1 MLSVATSAVAAST
14 ASSSTVQVS
23 SSNSGSNALG
33 WLAVLS
39 EPNERL
45 QRHALEQLWYC
56 VDWEWHVIAP
66 ALADLEAL
74 AESNDSAASASASS
88 DPALP
93 SLAAAVASK
102 VFFYLDEP
110 STALRLALRAG
121 GTMMDGVLWMD
132 ATSSGAALDES
143 AGTGTTT
150 TTTTGSAPPATSPY
164 AVALLRAALDAYIVA
179 RRSVNEAGVSTTT
192 STSASSLDMA
202 QLQPLVYRL
211 LESACMA
218 GQYEYAVGLCLEACD
233 VEPLQSVLQHAAT
246 AAAAANSKTIL
257 SRLLPYVVTC
267 VSSGSGISSSSSSS
281 TNKTFAQQAV
291 ALVASHWQ
299 QLFEAHFGTAATA
312 STASTSTSTTFQH
325 QEKLEICY
333 DLVHTLQRLE
343 DTTSVA
349 RVLATLL
356 GASTTSPQSKSSQEE
371 AEAMGLTALQLVFD
385 LVDTG
390 DQAFVQ
396 RVADALTP
404 LLEASSL
411 LPSVPAPSN
420 ETSTTTAAAAAPAAA
435 SSYPQAALSVLVG
448 GFASELSLSFLHKQS
463 GADALVMDALKKN
476 LEERTSGSS
485 RSSVLHNAA
494 VVTHAYLYAGTT
506 NDAFLRQ
513 HLDWMKKASNWC
525 VDILVVC
532 MKSPC
537 R

>member
-1 MLSVATSAVAAST
+1 MLSVASAVAAST
-14 ASSSTVQVS
+14 APSATTVS
-23 SSNSGSNALG
+23 SSSNALG

-39 EPNERL
+39 EPNVTL

-74 AESNDSAASASASS
+74 AENDDSL

-121 GTMMDGVLWMD
+121 GTMMDSVLWMD
-132 ATSSGAALDES
+132 ATSATATATSTSDEAS
-143 AGTGTTT
+143 
-150 TTTTGSAPPATSPY
+150 SAPPATSPY

-179 RRSVNEAGVSTTT
+179 RRSVTEATASTT
-192 STSASSLDMA
+192 SSASSLDMA

-211 LESACMA
+211 LESACVA
-218 GQYEYAVGLCLEACD
+218 GHYEYAVGLCLEACD

-246 AAAAANSKTIL
+246 AAATAANTTNKTIL

-267 VSSGSGISSSSSSS
+267 VSSGSGSSSSSS
-281 TNKTFAQQAV
+281 TNKAFAQQAV
-291 ALVASHWQ
+291 ALVANHWQ
-299 QLFEAHFGTAATA
+299 QVFEAHFGTAT
-312 STASTSTSTTFQH
+312 TTTPSTSSTS
-325 QEKLEICY
+325 EKLEICY

-343 DTTSVA
+343 DATSVA

-356 GASTTSPQSKSSQEE
+356 GASTTSSSSSSKSTEEE

-411 LPSVPAPSN
+411 LPPVAAPSN
-420 ETSTTTAAAAAPAAA
+420 ETTTAPATPAAAATAV

-463 GADALVMDALKKN
+463 GADAMVMDGLKKN

-513 HLDWMKKASNWC
+513 HLDWMKKASNWYVVRC
-525 VDILVVC
+525 VCLFSVCVVDVH
-532 MKSPC
+532 
-537 R
+537 